1 MIDPTAPDWPRQ
13 QAARIIRER
22 IASDELGP
30 KLPSQMKLADQI
42 GVSPKTMEK
51 VIAMLKDEG
60 LLIADLDGWQS
71 HGVHE
76 TMARQGAHTWPREQA
91 SG

>member
-13 QAARIIRER
+13 QAARIVRER
-22 IASDELGP
+22 IASGEYGP
-30 KLPSQMKLADQI
+30 QLPSQMKMAEDI

-60 LLIADLDGWQS
+60 LLVTVPGRGTFVRS
-71 HGVHE
+71 
-76 TMARQGAHTWPREQA
+76 
-91 SG
+91 